1 MLNQKVVTVRTSFRF
16 LKLDKQMN
24 YNYALVFEPLEYNDL
39 KSSLPGQIVSKRDAK
54 VETKKL
60 LQLLL

>member
-1 MLNQKVVTVRTSFRF
+1 
-16 LKLDKQMN
+16 MN

-60 LQLLL
+60 LQLL